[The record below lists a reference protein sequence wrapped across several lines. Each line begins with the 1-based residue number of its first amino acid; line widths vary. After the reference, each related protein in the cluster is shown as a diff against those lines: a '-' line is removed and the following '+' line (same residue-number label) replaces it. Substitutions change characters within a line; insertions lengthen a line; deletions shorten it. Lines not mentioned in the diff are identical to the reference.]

1 MLGLGG
7 QGDTALSEQ
16 VEKEK
21 KVYIV
26 WWQTEAFSEEWHS
39 HGCAV
44 DRRSNA

>member
-7 QGDTALSEQ
+7 QGDTTLSEQ
-16 VEKEK
+16 VEKGK

-26 WWQTEAFSEEWHS
+26 WRQAEAFSEEWYS